1 MYASDCLPLRLS
13 DLFSDLSAVHLEHN
27 LIRGVNEYE
36 NKSNEYN
43 FSSDYAYNDSLRN
56 D

>member
-1 MYASDCLPLRLS
+1 MDADRYHFRLS